1 MPQLPVDEMR
11 SLTRETIAEM
21 EGDLKI
27 IVYGCEHGID
37 VKRLESGDTR
47 GIKLICSGMLP
58 PTLVEYAL
66 KQGADGV
73 MVTGCRQNDCYY
85 RFGNQWTRMRFA
97 GERKPIL
104 RARAERERIRIHGGA
119 EPDKRAI
126 EQDLEEFR
134 QHLRELNQAHDAVS
148 TESS

>member
-1 MPQLPVDEMR
+1 MPQLPVDTMR

-37 VKRLESGDTR
+37 VKRLHGGDTR

-104 RARAERERIRIHGGA
+104 RSRAERERIRIHGGA
-119 EPDKRAI
+119 EPDKSAI
-126 EQDLEEFR
+126 EQDLDEFR
-134 QHLRELNQAHDAVS
+134 QCLRELNQAPEAVT
-148 TESS
+148 TETG

>member
-1 MPQLPVDEMR
+1 MLIR
-11 SLTRETIAEM
+11 SGGLRIV
-21 EGDLKI
+21 
-27 IVYGCEHGID
+27 VYGCEHGID
-37 VKRLESGDTR
+37 VERLHGGDAR

-73 MVTGCRQNDCYY
+73 MVTGCRQNDCYF
-85 RFGNQWTRMRFA
+85 RFGNRWTRMRFA

-104 RARAERERIRIHGGA
+104 RGRADRERIRIHGGA

-126 EQDLEEFR
+126 EQDLDEFR
-134 QHLRELNQAHDAVS
+134 LRLRELKLTS
-148 TESS
+148 TAATD

>member
-11 SLTRETIAEM
+11 SLTREAIDAMAGE
-21 EGDLKI
+21 LKI
-27 IVYGCEHGID
+27 IVYGCEHGLN
-37 VKRLESGDTR
+37 VARLDGDDTR

-73 MVTGCRQNDCYY
+73 MVTGCRHNDCYY
-85 RFGNQWTRMRFA
+85 RFGNRWTRMRFA

-104 RARAERERIRIHGGA
+104 RGRAERDRIRIHGGA
-119 EPDKRAI
+119 EPDKPAI
-126 EQDLEEFR
+126 EQDLAEFR
-134 QHLRELNQAHDAVS
+134 QRLRELNQADETV
-148 TESS
+148 TPGPG